1 MTQVFIEPEDLAD
14 FHQQIMKERSAAMH
28 LVAKDDEYESS
39 IYLSDDNGMP
49 VLTAMLHGVEVE
61 NLDYFEDSDDLEGKA
76 ARMYAVYVGSTNP
89 DYKIVSAGSDDGVE
103 YDDDNIIEDDADYS
117 DEELRELFGKDEE
130 DTGIE
135 ANEEEFNLLLEQ
147 VFEFLV
153 DGEELSEAIDS
164 GQYNSW
170 LEDVKDGMCWALA
183 DLGLMVRRP
192 TILKNSDGSRYIEEY
207 PYN

>member
-1 MTQVFIEPEDLAD
+1 MTQVYVEPEDLAD
-14 FHQQIMKERSAAMH
+14 YHQQIRNERPSAMH

-39 IYLSDDNGMP
+39 VYISDDDGMP

-61 NLDYFEDSDDLEGKA
+61 SLDYFEDSDDLEGKA

-89 DYKIVSAGSDDGVE
+89 DYKIVNAV
-103 YDDDNIIEDDADYS
+103 DDDDDSQDDYIEDDEDYS

-130 DTGIE
+130 ETEIE
-135 ANEEEFNLLLEQ
+135 SNEEEFTLLLEQ
-147 VFEFLV
+147 VFEFLT

-164 GQYNSW
+164 ASYAQW
-170 LEDVKDGMCWALA
+170 LENVKDDLCYALT

-192 TILKNSDGSRYIEEY
+192 TIFNNSDGSRYIEEY

>member
-1 MTQVFIEPEDLAD
+1 MTQVYVEPEDLAD
-14 FHQQIMKERSAAMH
+14 YHQQIKGERPVSLH

-39 IYLSDDNGMP
+39 VYISDDDGMP

-61 NLDYFEDSDDLEGKA
+61 SLDYFADSDDLEGKA

-89 DYKIVSAGSDDGVE
+89 DYKIVSAETDDDVE
-103 YDDDNIIEDDADYS
+103 YDDDKIIEDDADYS
-117 DEELRELFGKDEE
+117 DEELKELFGSDE
-130 DTGIE
+130 DSIE
-135 ANEEEFNLLLEQ
+135 SNEEEFNLLLEQ

-153 DGEELSEAIDS
+153 DGEELAEAIDS
-164 GQYNSW
+164 GQYSSW
-170 LEDVKDGMCWALA
+170 LENLKDDICYALT

-192 TILKNSDGSRYIEEY
+192 MVLLNSDGSKYIEEY